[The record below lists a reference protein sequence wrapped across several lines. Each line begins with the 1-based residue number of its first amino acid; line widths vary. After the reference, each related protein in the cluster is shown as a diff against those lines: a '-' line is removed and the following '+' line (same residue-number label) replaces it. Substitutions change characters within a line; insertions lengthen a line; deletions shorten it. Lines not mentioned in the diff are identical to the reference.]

1 MAKKRTKKQA
11 KQRIDDIP
19 QFERLLGPK
28 GRIIGKGAR
37 SLGKLL
43 VELDPLDRLDSGNSG
58 NLTPEAQKL
67 VGTSPSNK
75 PFQNIELAKA
85 RREAAMN
92 RTDAIKTVINDP
104 KIKLD
109 QDMMNIIND
118 DNLVMMDDGRIAQ
131 ALTAET
137 VSTLDETKPKK
148 KKRSKYNIELT
159 KQLNKL
165 KSEKPRTEVIKL
177 MSLAHKRTRKAL
189 GMPPKS
195 KKSTKGKK

>member
-1 MAKKRTKKQA
+1 MAKRTKKQA

-19 QFERLLGPK
+19 QLERFLGPK

-43 VELDPLDRLDSGNSG
+43 VELDPLDRLDNGQSTKSSPV
-58 NLTPEAQKL
+58 TT
-67 VGTSPSNK
+67 VGTGSGGR
-75 PFQNIELAKA
+75 FDNIQLAKE

-104 KIKLD
+104 TIKLD

-118 DNLVMMDDGRIAQ
+118 DNLVMMDDGSIAQ
-131 ALTAET
+131 ALSSES
-137 VSTLDETKPKK
+137 VSTLEESKPKK

-159 KQLNKL
+159 KQLNQL
-165 KSEKPRTEVIKL
+165 KSEKPRTPVIKL
-177 MSLAHKRTRKAL
+177 MSLAHKRTKKVL
-189 GMPPKS
+189 GM
-195 KKSTKGKK
+195 KK